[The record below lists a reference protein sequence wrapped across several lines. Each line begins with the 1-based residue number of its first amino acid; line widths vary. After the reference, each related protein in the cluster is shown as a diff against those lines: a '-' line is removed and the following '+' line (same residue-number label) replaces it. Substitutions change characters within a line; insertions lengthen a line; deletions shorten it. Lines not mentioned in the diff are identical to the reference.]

1 MPSIFSRIVASE
13 IPAYKIAENEQF
25 IAFLDIN
32 PQVPG
37 HTLVIPKK
45 ETDSLWD
52 LDDELLQN
60 ILLFAR
66 PIAKA
71 LEEAFDCERC
81 GMSVVGLDVPHAHVH
96 LLPINSAKDMHLTG
110 GSAAAKAFSL
120 EEVQQRIV
128 SALKAR
134 KPD

>member
-1 MPSIFSRIVASE
+1 MASIFSRIVAGE

-25 IAFLDIN
+25 LAFLDIQ

-45 ETDSLWD
+45 EIDSLWD
-52 LDDELLQN
+52 LDAELLGN

-71 LEEAFDCERC
+71 LEKAFDCERC
-81 GMSVVGLDVPHAHVH
+81 GLSVVGLDVPHAHVH
-96 LLPINSAKDMHLTG
+96 LLPIQSAKDMHLTG
-110 GSAAAKAFSL
+110 GSETAKVLSL
-120 EEVQQRIV
+120 EEVQQRILK
-128 SALKAR
+128 ALK
-134 KPD
+134 P

>member
-1 MPSIFSRIVASE
+1 MPSIFSRIIAGE

-25 IAFLDIN
+25 LAFLDIH

-45 ETDSLWD
+45 EIDSLWD
-52 LDDELLQN
+52 LDEDTLEN

-71 LEEAFDCERC
+71 LEKAFDCARC
-81 GMSVVGLDVPHAHVH
+81 GLSVVGLDVPHAHVH
-96 LLPINSAKDMHLTG
+96 LLPIGSAKDMHLTG
-110 GSAAAKAFSL
+110 GSETAKAMPL
-120 EEVQQRIV
+120 EEVQQRILA
-128 SALKAR
+128 ALKG
-134 KPD
+134 